1 MDFIRHVP
9 ALLHVVAGIGAVE
22 VLVIGLGLAIKKLQ
36 SSF

>member
-9 ALLHVVAGIGAVE
+9 ALLHVIAGIAAVE